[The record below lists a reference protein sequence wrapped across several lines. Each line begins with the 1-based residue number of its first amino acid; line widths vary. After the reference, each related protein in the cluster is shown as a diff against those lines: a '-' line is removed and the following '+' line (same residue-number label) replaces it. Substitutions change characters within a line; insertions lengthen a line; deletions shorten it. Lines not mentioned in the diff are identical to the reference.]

1 MHEVIYL
8 TGFMGSGKTT
18 VGEQLSKALGV
29 RVIDTDEWI
38 ESQEQKTINEIFK
51 EHGEAY
57 FRLKETEA
65 LLEIQDKQ
73 LLLVTTGGGIVL
85 KDENKKIMQER
96 GQVIYL
102 DCDLDAIFERV
113 AGDTSRPLLHQ
124 KSKEDIR
131 ALFEM
136 RKNDYLAA
144 ATMVCDTTGKSVR
157 QVVQEL
163 KEKVLK
169 K

>member
-1 MHEVIYL
+1 
-8 TGFMGSGKTT
+8 
-18 VGEQLSKALGV
+18 
-29 RVIDTDEWI
+29 
-38 ESQEQKTINEIFK
+38 
-51 EHGEAY
+51 
-57 FRLKETEA
+57 
-65 LLEIQDKQ
+65 
-73 LLLVTTGGGIVL
+73 
-85 KDENKKIMQER
+85 MQER

-144 ATMVCDTTGKSVR
+144 ATMVCDTTNFIS
-157 QVVQEL
+157 L
-163 KEKVLK
+163 
-169 K
+169 